1 MPTAIRSKNNKT
13 DIHMKHA
20 FTKGLFV
27 AATATLIAAC
37 STDDAADQM
46 PVAPGKIEVSLK
58 AALPQSRAQIEVDES
73 NGRFS
78 GSWEATDELTVY
90 AKGSTSGEETPKFT
104 YDADAKVFKGQLTEK
119 KQDWTYQA
127 VYPAVDATP
136 LNIPFGAERT
146 QKGSNFNGAY
156 DPLVSVPVTHVGA
169 EPGKTPQGEAVTFGL
184 NRLTAILALTFETD
198 DATVK
203 AEKVKSVALTAA
215 GKTIAAKSFDITLGD
230 QSGALNASEPSETIT
245 LSYEAGSEP
254 TAASFKAYFNVP
266 AATYGKLS
274 VVITTEGHTAS
285 LDLTTDG
292 IELLP
297 GELAY
302 TTKAVTKW
310 DALAP
315 AAAPT
320 MEWVGHTPNAE
331 GEYEPEEIKKPM
343 DVKVNI
349 QAEAGIE
356 SFIIKINSPILATI
370 LQQLGATDVVENTV
384 TLDLIDGTDGAVTMV
399 KGLLL
404 PEGLTD
410 LRGYSELLPLDL
422 SGLVPLILDL
432 GGADPNSIVGNH
444 IFTLSMTD
452 TQNSSITR
460 TLTFYVPAPP
470 TITYAAGAWNDMAT
484 FTLQNIPADA
494 QTVKVQYKTTDESQW
509 HDAEVN
515 SDRTAAIVRPEF
527 TSHTSADWTTL
538 EAANVKP
545 YKRKVAGT
553 GILDGK
559 TYQYKLIVDSFE
571 SEVAEFDSAA
581 ADRTNPAIPALDQKE
596 LSCYTTENNTDATW
610 WGSGNN
616 TFAKSLCK
624 HDATYKG
631 AHLKAES
638 GGLVAF
644 VGLAP
649 GNLFSG
655 KFYRP
660 STDGTVYF
668 GQPYQWAKRPSGV
681 KVQYDAKTGNV
692 NNGKHG
698 WKIAEGSPDYA
709 RIFVAIVNWEK
720 TRDVTSGMSTPKGCW
735 DPETSSD
742 PSGDNCGGG
751 QIVAYASLW
760 ISQTALKGSFNEV
773 TLPFNW
779 YAEDVNPANAN
790 YSLVISCST
799 SAYGD
804 YLNGYKSAEMYV
816 GDFEW
821 VY

>member
-1 MPTAIRSKNNKT
+1 
-13 DIHMKHA
+13 MKHA

-638 GGLVAF
+638 GELVAFF

>member
-1 MPTAIRSKNNKT
+1 
-13 DIHMKHA
+13 MKHA

-78 GSWEATDELTVY
+78 GSWEATDALTVY
-90 AKGSTSGEETPKFT
+90 AKGSQTGEETQKFT
-104 YDADAKVFKGQLTEK
+104 YDASSKVFKGQLTEK

-156 DPLVSVPVTHVGA
+156 DPLVSVPVTHAGA

-203 AEKVKSVALTAA
+203 AEKVKSIALTAT
-215 GKTIAAKSFDITLGD
+215 GKTIAAKSFDITLDD
-230 QSGALNASEPSETIT
+230 QSGALNTDGQSETIT

-254 TAASFKAYFNVP
+254 AAASFKAYFNVP

-274 VVITTEGHTAS
+274 VVIATEGHTAS
-285 LDLTTDG
+285 LDLTDG
-292 IELLP
+292 IELLA

-302 TTKAVTKW
+302 TTKKVSGWEASG
-310 DALAP
+310 P
-315 AAAPT
+315 AAPT
-320 MEWVGHTPNAE
+320 LEWVDNPTF
-331 GEYEPEEIKKPM
+331 EPQEIKAGM
-343 DVKVNI
+343 SVKVNL
-349 QAEAGIE
+349 QAAAGIE
-356 SFIIKINSPILATI
+356 GFVIKVDSKGLATI
-370 LQQLGATDVVENTV
+370 LEQMQMPVVGTV
-384 TLDLIDGTDGAVTMV
+384 TTMDMINDPNT
-399 KGLLL
+399 KAIKSMIPGFPDPLAGHT
-404 PEGLTD
+404 EAFQ
-410 LRGYSELLPLDL
+410 LDL
-422 SGLVPLILDL
+422 STLVPLILDL
-432 GGADPNSIVGNH
+432 PNMGIKDIFGNH
-444 IFTLSMTD
+444 KFTLIMSD
-452 TQNSSITR
+452 ALGRSIEK
-460 TLTFYVPAPP
+460 TLVFYVPAPNP

-484 FTLQNIPADA
+484 FTLQNVPADA

-515 SDRTAAIVRPEF
+515 SERTAAIARPEF

-581 ADRTNPAIPALDQKE
+581 ANLTNPAIPTLDQSAPTFDEKKVT
-596 LSCYTTENNTDATW
+596 CYTKNNNTDATW
-610 WGSGNN
+610 WGSGSN
-616 TFAKSLCK
+616 TAFGFMDITLCSY
-624 HDATYKG
+624 DATYKG
-631 AHLKAES
+631 AYLKS
-638 GGLVAF
+638 KNDVTLVKM
-644 VGLAP
+644 AP

-655 KFYRP
+655 KFYKG
-660 STDGTVYF
+660 STDVNGTVYF
-668 GQPYQWAKRPSGV
+668 GQPYKWAKRPSGV
-681 KVQYDAKTGNV
+681 KVKYDAKTGLV
-692 NNGKHG
+692 DNNYHKTD
-698 WKIAEGSPDYA
+698 KIAIGNPDYA

-720 TRDVTSGMSTPKGCW
+720 TRDVTSGVNTPTGCW
-735 DPETSSD
+735 DPETSTD
-742 PSGDNCGGG
+742 LSGDNYGGG
-751 QIVAYASLW
+751 QIIAYASFW
-760 ISQTALKGSFNEV
+760 VSQTELKGSFNEV

-804 YLNGYKSAEMYV
+804 YLAGYKSAEMYV

>member
-1 MPTAIRSKNNKT
+1 
-13 DIHMKHA
+13 MKHA

-156 DPLVSVPVTHVGA
+156 DPLVSEPVTHVGA

-230 QSGALNASEPSETIT
+230 QPGALNASEPSETIT

-254 TAASFKAYFNVP
+254 AAASFKAYFNVP

-285 LDLTTDG
+285 FDLTDG
-292 IELLP
+292 IELLA

-404 PEGLTD
+404 PKGLTD

-515 SDRTAAIVRPEF
+515 SDRTAAIARPEF

-581 ADRTNPAIPALDQKE
+581 ANLTNPAIPTLDQKE

-638 GGLVAF
+638 GGLVSF

-821 VY
+821 IY

>member
-1 MPTAIRSKNNKT
+1 
-13 DIHMKHA
+13 MKHA

-538 EAANVKP
+538 EAANVKL

>member
-1 MPTAIRSKNNKT
+1 
-13 DIHMKHA
+13 MKHA

-104 YDADAKVFKGQLTEK
+104 YDADAKVFKGQLTNAT
-119 KQDWTYQA
+119 QDWTYQA

-285 LDLTTDG
+285 FDLTDG
-292 IELLP
+292 IELLA

-571 SEVAEFDSAA
+571 SAVAEFDSAA

>member
-1 MPTAIRSKNNKT
+1 
-13 DIHMKHA
+13 MKHA

-78 GSWEATDELTVY
+78 GSWEVTDELTVY

-156 DPLVSVPVTHVGA
+156 DPLVSEPVTHVGA

-254 TAASFKAYFNVP
+254 AAASFKAYFNVP

-285 LDLTTDG
+285 FDLTDG
-292 IELLP
+292 IELLA

-404 PEGLTD
+404 PKGLTD

-515 SDRTAAIVRPEF
+515 SDRTAAIARPEF

-581 ADRTNPAIPALDQKE
+581 ADLTNPAIPTLDQKE

-638 GGLVAF
+638 GGLVSF

-821 VY
+821 IY

>member
-1 MPTAIRSKNNKT
+1 
-13 DIHMKHA
+13 MKHA

-104 YDADAKVFKGQLTEK
+104 YDADAKVFKGQLTNAT
-119 KQDWTYQA
+119 QDWTYQA

-156 DPLVSVPVTHVGA
+156 DPLVSALVTHDGA

-184 NRLTAILALTFETD
+184 KRLTAILALTFKTD

-215 GKTIAAKSFDITLGD
+215 GKTIAAKSFDITLDD
-230 QSGALNASEPSETIT
+230 QSGALNTDGQSETIT

-254 TAASFKAYFNVP
+254 AAASFKAYFNVP

-285 LDLTTDG
+285 FDLTDG
-292 IELLP
+292 IELLA

>member
-1 MPTAIRSKNNKT
+1 
-13 DIHMKHA
+13 MKHA

-156 DPLVSVPVTHVGA
+156 DPLVSALVTHNGA

-184 NRLTAILALTFETD
+184 KRLTAILALTFKTD

-215 GKTIAAKSFDITLGD
+215 GKTIAAKSFDITLDD
-230 QSGALNASEPSETIT
+230 QSGALNTDGQSETIT

-254 TAASFKAYFNVP
+254 AAASFKAYFNVP

-285 LDLTTDG
+285 FDLTTDG
-292 IELLP
+292 IELLA

-404 PEGLTD
+404 PKGLTD

-515 SDRTAAIVRPEF
+515 SDRTAAIARPEF

-581 ADRTNPAIPALDQKE
+581 ANLTNPAIPTLDQKE

-638 GGLVAF
+638 GGLVSF

>member
-1 MPTAIRSKNNKT
+1 
-13 DIHMKHA
+13 MKHA

-156 DPLVSVPVTHVGA
+156 DPLVSAPVTHDGA

-184 NRLTAILALTFETD
+184 KRLTAILALTFKTD

-285 LDLTTDG
+285 FDLTDG
-292 IELLP
+292 IELLA

>member
-1 MPTAIRSKNNKT
+1 
-13 DIHMKHA
+13 MKHA

-156 DPLVSVPVTHVGA
+156 DPLVSALVTHNGA

-184 NRLTAILALTFETD
+184 KRLTAILALTFKTD

-215 GKTIAAKSFDITLGD
+215 GKTIAAKSFDITLDD
-230 QSGALNASEPSETIT
+230 QSGALNTDGQSETIT

-254 TAASFKAYFNVP
+254 AAASFKAYFNVP

-285 LDLTTDG
+285 FDLTTDG
-292 IELLP
+292 IELLA

>member
-1 MPTAIRSKNNKT
+1 
-13 DIHMKHA
+13 MKHA

-37 STDDAADQM
+37 STNDAADQM

-78 GSWEATDELTVY
+78 GSWEATDALTVY
-90 AKGSTSGEETPKFT
+90 AKGSQTGEETQKFT
-104 YDADAKVFKGQLTEK
+104 YDASSKVFKGQLTNAT
-119 KQDWTYQA
+119 QDWTYQA

-146 QKGSNFNGAY
+146 QKGNNFNGAY
-156 DPLVSVPVTHVGA
+156 DPLVSAPVPHAGA

-215 GKTIAAKSFDITLGD
+215 GKTIAAKSFDITLDD

-254 TAASFKAYFNVP
+254 AAASFKAYFNVP

-285 LDLTTDG
+285 FDLTDG
-292 IELLP
+292 IELLA

-302 TTKAVTKW
+302 TTKAVSGWT
-310 DALAP
+310 AL

-320 MEWVGHTPNAE
+320 LEWVDNPTF
-331 GEYEPEEIKKPM
+331 EPQEIKAGM
-343 DVKVNI
+343 SVKVNL
-349 QAEAGIE
+349 QAAAGIE
-356 SFIIKINSPILATI
+356 GFVIKVDSKGLATI
-370 LQQLGATDVVENTV
+370 LGQMQMPVVGTV
-384 TLDLIDGTDGAVTMV
+384 TTMDMINDPNTEAI
-399 KGLLL
+399 KSKIPGFPDPLAGHT
-404 PEGLTD
+404 EAFQ
-410 LRGYSELLPLDL
+410 LDL
-422 SGLVPLILDL
+422 STLVPLILELPGMGIPAED
-432 GGADPNSIVGNH
+432 IYGNH
-444 IFTLSMTD
+444 KFTLIMSD
-452 TQNSSITR
+452 ALGRSIEK
-460 TLTFYVPAPP
+460 TLVFYVPAPNP

-509 HDAEVN
+509 HNAEVN
-515 SDRTAAIVRPEF
+515 SERTAAIARPEF

-581 ADRTNPAIPALDQKE
+581 ANLTNPAIPTLDQSAPTFDEKKVT
-596 LSCYTTENNTDATW
+596 CYTKNNNTDATW
-610 WGSGNN
+610 WGSGSN
-616 TFAKSLCK
+616 TAFGFMDITLCSY
-624 HDATYKG
+624 DATYKG
-631 AHLKAES
+631 AYLKS
-638 GGLVAF
+638 KNDVTLVKM
-644 VGLAP
+644 AP

-655 KFYRP
+655 KFYKG
-660 STDGTVYF
+660 STDMNGTVYF
-668 GQPYQWAKRPSGV
+668 GQPYKWAKRPSGV
-681 KVQYDAKTGNV
+681 KVKYDAKTGLV
-692 NNGKHG
+692 DNNYHKTD
-698 WKIAEGSPDYA
+698 KIAIGNPDYA

-720 TRDVTSGMSTPKGCW
+720 TRDVTSGVNTPTGCW
-735 DPETSSD
+735 DPETSTD
-742 PSGDNCGGG
+742 LSGDNYGGG
-751 QIVAYASLW
+751 QIIAYASFW
-760 ISQTALKGSFNEV
+760 VSQTELKGSFNEV

-804 YLNGYKSAEMYV
+804 YLAGYKSAEMYV

>member
-1 MPTAIRSKNNKT
+1 
-13 DIHMKHA
+13 MKHA

-90 AKGSTSGEETPKFT
+90 AEGSTSGEETPKFT
-104 YDADAKVFKGQLTEK
+104 YDADAKVFKGQLTNAT
-119 KQDWTYQA
+119 QDWTYQA

-285 LDLTTDG
+285 FDLTDG
-292 IELLP
+292 IELLA

>member
-1 MPTAIRSKNNKT
+1 
-13 DIHMKHA
+13 MKHA

-58 AALPQSRAQIEVDES
+58 AALPQSRAQIEVDEF

-104 YDADAKVFKGQLTEK
+104 YDADAKVFKGQLTNAT
-119 KQDWTYQA
+119 QDWTYQA

-285 LDLTTDG
+285 FDLTDG
-292 IELLP
+292 IELLA

>member
-1 MPTAIRSKNNKT
+1 
-13 DIHMKHA
+13 MKHA

-104 YDADAKVFKGQLTEK
+104 YDADAKVFKGQLTNTT
-119 KQDWTYQA
+119 QDWTYQA

-136 LNIPFGAERT
+136 LNIPFGAKRT

-156 DPLVSVPVTHVGA
+156 DPLVSAPVTHAGA

-215 GKTIAAKSFDITLGD
+215 GKTIAAKSFDITLDD

-254 TAASFKAYFNVP
+254 AAASFKAYFNVP

-285 LDLTTDG
+285 FDLTDG
-292 IELLP
+292 IELLA

-404 PEGLTD
+404 PKGLTD

-515 SDRTAAIVRPEF
+515 SDRTAAIARPEF

-581 ADRTNPAIPALDQKE
+581 ANLTNPAIPTLDQKE

-638 GGLVAF
+638 GGLVSF

>member
-1 MPTAIRSKNNKT
+1 
-13 DIHMKHA
+13 MKHA

-515 SDRTAAIVRPEF
+515 SDRTAAIARPEF

-581 ADRTNPAIPALDQKE
+581 ANLTNPAIPTLDQKE

-638 GGLVAF
+638 GGLVSF

>member
-1 MPTAIRSKNNKT
+1 
-13 DIHMKHA
+13 MKHA

-58 AALPQSRAQIEVDES
+58 AVLPQSRAQIEVDES

>member
-1 MPTAIRSKNNKT
+1 
-13 DIHMKHA
+13 MKHA

-78 GSWEATDELTVY
+78 GSWEVTDELTVY

-104 YDADAKVFKGQLTEK
+104 YDADAKVFKGQLTENEK

-156 DPLVSVPVTHVGA
+156 DPLVSEPVTHVGA
-169 EPGKTPQGEAVTFGL
+169 EPGKTPQGEAVTFDL

-254 TAASFKAYFNVP
+254 AAASFKAYFNVP

-285 LDLTTDG
+285 FDLTDG
-292 IELLP
+292 IKLLA

-404 PEGLTD
+404 PKGLTD

-515 SDRTAAIVRPEF
+515 SDRTAAIARPEF

-581 ADRTNPAIPALDQKE
+581 ADLTNPAIPTLDQKE

-638 GGLVAF
+638 GGLVSF

-821 VY
+821 IY

>member
-1 MPTAIRSKNNKT
+1 
-13 DIHMKHA
+13 MKHA

-104 YDADAKVFKGQLTEK
+104 YDADAKVFKGQLTNAT
-119 KQDWTYQA
+119 QDWTYQA

-230 QSGALNASEPSETIT
+230 QSDALNASEPSETIT

-285 LDLTTDG
+285 FDLTDG
-292 IELLP
+292 IELLA

>member
-1 MPTAIRSKNNKT
+1 
-13 DIHMKHA
+13 MKHA

-37 STDDAADQM
+37 STNDAADQM

-78 GSWEATDELTVY
+78 GSWEATDALTVY
-90 AKGSTSGEETPKFT
+90 AKGSQTGEETQKFT
-104 YDADAKVFKGQLTEK
+104 YDASSKVFKGQLTNAT
-119 KQDWTYQA
+119 QDWTYQA

-156 DPLVSVPVTHVGA
+156 DPLVSVPVTHAGA

-285 LDLTTDG
+285 FDLTDG
-292 IELLP
+292 IELLA

>member
-1 MPTAIRSKNNKT
+1 
-13 DIHMKHA
+13 MKHA

-46 PVAPGKIEVSLK
+46 PVATGKIEVSLK

-104 YDADAKVFKGQLTEK
+104 YDADAKVFKGQLTNAT
-119 KQDWTYQA
+119 QDWTYQA

-285 LDLTTDG
+285 FDLTDG
-292 IELLP
+292 IELLA

>member
-1 MPTAIRSKNNKT
+1 
-13 DIHMKHA
+13 MKHA

-90 AKGSTSGEETPKFT
+90 AEGSTSGEETPKFT
-104 YDADAKVFKGQLTEK
+104 YDADAKVFKGQLTNAT
-119 KQDWTYQA
+119 QDWTYQA

-215 GKTIAAKSFDITLGD
+215 GKTIAAKSFDITLDD

-285 LDLTTDG
+285 FDLTDG
-292 IELLP
+292 IELLA

-302 TTKAVTKW
+302 TTKAVSGWT
-310 DALAP
+310 AL

-320 MEWVGHTPNAE
+320 LEWVDNPTF
-331 GEYEPEEIKKPM
+331 EPQEIKAGM
-343 DVKVNI
+343 SVKVNL
-349 QAEAGIE
+349 QAAAGIE
-356 SFIIKINSPILATI
+356 GFVIKVDSKGLATI
-370 LQQLGATDVVENTV
+370 LRQMQMPVVGTV
-384 TLDLIDGTDGAVTMV
+384 TTMDMINDPNTEAI
-399 KGLLL
+399 KSMIPGFPNPLAGHT
-404 PEGLTD
+404 EAFQ
-410 LRGYSELLPLDL
+410 LDL
-422 SGLVPLILDL
+422 STLVPLILDL
-432 GGADPNSIVGNH
+432 PNMEIKDIFGNH
-444 IFTLSMTD
+444 KFTLIMSD
-452 TQNSSITR
+452 ALGRSIEK
-460 TLTFYVPAPP
+460 TLVFYVPAPNP

-484 FTLQNIPADA
+484 FTLQNVPADA

-515 SDRTAAIVRPEF
+515 SERTAAIARPEF

-581 ADRTNPAIPALDQKE
+581 ADLTNPAIPTLDQSAPTFDEKKVT
-596 LSCYTTENNTDATW
+596 CYTKNNNTDATW
-610 WGSGNN
+610 WGSGSN
-616 TFAKSLCK
+616 TAFGFMDITLCSY
-624 HDATYKG
+624 DATYKG
-631 AHLKAES
+631 AYLKS
-638 GGLVAF
+638 KNDVTLVKM
-644 VGLAP
+644 AP

-655 KFYRP
+655 KFYKG
-660 STDGTVYF
+660 SMDMNGTVYF
-668 GQPYQWAKRPSGV
+668 GQPYKWAKRPSGV
-681 KVQYDAKTGNV
+681 KVKYDAKTGLV
-692 NNGKHG
+692 DNNYHKTD
-698 WKIAEGSPDYA
+698 KIAIGNPDYA

-720 TRDVTSGMSTPKGCW
+720 TRDVTSGVNTPTGCW
-735 DPETSSD
+735 DPETSTD
-742 PSGDNCGGG
+742 LSGDNYGGG
-751 QIVAYASLW
+751 QIIAYASFW
-760 ISQTALKGSFNEV
+760 VSQTELKGSFNEV

-804 YLNGYKSAEMYV
+804 YLAGYKSAEMYV

>member
-1 MPTAIRSKNNKT
+1 
-13 DIHMKHA
+13 MKHA

-184 NRLTAILALTFETD
+184 NRLTAILARTFETD

-581 ADRTNPAIPALDQKE
+581 ADRTNPAIPTLDQKE